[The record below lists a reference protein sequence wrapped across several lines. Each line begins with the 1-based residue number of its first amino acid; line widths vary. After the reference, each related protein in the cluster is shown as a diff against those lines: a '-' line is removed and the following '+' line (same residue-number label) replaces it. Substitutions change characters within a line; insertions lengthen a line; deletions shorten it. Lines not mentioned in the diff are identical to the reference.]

1 MSTFTRL
8 SAAAAS
14 IIVISVILGFELGAA
29 ALYHHNVENVEIS
42 RGPDV
47 ISPGSASEK
56 NIKTRSIAGFQAAAL
71 SFSSFTSTAYPAANP
86 VGPAAGNIRVA
97 MPKKMRSIPSSC
109 LMAMN

>member
-14 IIVISVILGFELGAA
+14 IVVISVILGFELGAA
-29 ALYHHNVENVEIS
+29 ALYHHTVENVEIS

-47 ISPGSASEK
+47 ASPGAGSQK

-71 SFSSFTSTAYPAANP
+71 GFNSLASTAYPAANP
-86 VGPAAGNIRVA
+86 IGPVASNIRVA
-97 MPKKMRSIPSSC
+97 PAKTMRSIPSAC